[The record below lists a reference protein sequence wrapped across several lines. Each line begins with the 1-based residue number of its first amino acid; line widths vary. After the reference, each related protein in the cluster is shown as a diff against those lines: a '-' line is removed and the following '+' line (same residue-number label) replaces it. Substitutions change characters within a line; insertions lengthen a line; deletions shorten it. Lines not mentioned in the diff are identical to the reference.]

1 MAKGF
6 SAAPEGNQRPV
17 ARQVAR
23 PAGVTAAC
31 QALRSQA
38 GEKRIPEEV
47 GVLPYLVQAPGG
59 FDGAQA
65 QTTFLP
71 LWWA

>member
-6 SAAPEGNQRPV
+6 SAAPEGNQWSV
-17 ARQVAR
+17 ARQVAH
-23 PAGVTAAC
+23 PAGITAAWR
-31 QALRSQA
+31 ALRSQA
-38 GEKRIPEEV
+38 GKKRIPEEV

-59 FDGAQA
+59 FDGARA

-71 LWWA
+71 LWWV